1 MKRSDS
7 FLRILEASVSIQFNV
22 SLILEAKANE
32 AEKSRDWICGHVNH
46 KIYDS
51 HEDQVKSPLE
61 YHEQFVEVIDGLTKM
76 ENALAKNLRVVLNRD
91 EENSSSGYNGGGLG
105 NMMNLGDN

>member
-1 MKRSDS
+1 VKRSDS

-46 KIYDS
+46 TSYNS

-76 ENALAKNLRVVLNRD
+76 EHALAKNLKVVLNRD
-91 EENSSSGYNGGGLG
+91 NDNNSSGFNGAGLG
-105 NMMNLGDN
+105 NFMNLGDN